1 MPNSCPVLC
10 LRAEIV
16 FGEKGNWRWLNDDD
30 RQYLGAT
37 QLRYVDMWGAPC
49 AKWGTIVWSQ
59 GNIPPLTSRQHAQIR
74 RSSQILK
81 KSFGC
86 VFATLRNFNEFP
98 GSGQYCMTLG
108 PLPPL
113 ANPQIRGALDFLG
126 IHIWLFQGFFKNSWF
141 RTWDYKFWIYLEMLR
156 NL

>member
-1 MPNSCPVLC
+1 MERSSQKSPAFLWGCFRSVKQIQRKPKLIHKSSASYAEQLPCPVSTC
-10 LRAEIV
+10 R
-16 FGEKGNWRWLNDDD
+16 NWFRRKRKLKMIANDDD
-30 RQYLGAT
+30 HQYLGAT

-98 GSGQYCMTLG
+98 GSWQYCMTLG

-113 ANPQIRGALDFLG
+113 ANPHRSGVL
-126 IHIWLFQGFFKNSWF
+126 
-141 RTWDYKFWIYLEMLR
+141 
-156 NL
+156 